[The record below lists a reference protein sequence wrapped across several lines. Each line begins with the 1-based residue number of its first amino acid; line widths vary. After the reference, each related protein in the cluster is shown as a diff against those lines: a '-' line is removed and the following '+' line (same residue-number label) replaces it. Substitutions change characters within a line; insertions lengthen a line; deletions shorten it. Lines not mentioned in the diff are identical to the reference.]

1 MKFESKLSNDSLMV
15 QNQPRTADLCQGYKN
30 EQEMKSP
37 FETLSSEEKREGR
50 FTVIRD
56 RVRVNETEQDY
67 DYLKIR
73 EGVCVLAVYKKQVI
87 LQRQYRYPVR
97 SWERELPGGFVD
109 DGETPERAAKREL
122 AEETGFI
129 AERVEDLGFFYP
141 SFGSTDEKIHL
152 FYCECRDR
160 EEAERE
166 PGEVIRQ
173 KLVSVET
180 MRQLVL
186 DGEFRHGAGLAAWAR
201 AGEKW
206 FR

>member
-1 MKFESKLSNDSLMV
+1 MKFE
-15 QNQPRTADLCQGYKN
+15 
-30 EQEMKSP
+30 QEMESP
-37 FETLSSEEKREGR
+37 FVTLSSEEKKEGR
-50 FTVIRD
+50 FTIIRD

-87 LQRQYRYPVR
+87 LQRQYRYPIK
-97 SWERELPGGFVD
+97 SWEWELPGGFVD

-129 AERVEDLGFFYP
+129 AERVESLGFFYP

-152 FYCECRDR
+152 FYCECRNR
-160 EEAERE
+160 EETDQE

-173 KLVSVET
+173 KLVSFE
-180 MRQLVL
+180 MMEQMVL
-186 DGEFRHGAGLAAWAR
+186 GGEFRHGAGLAAWAR
-201 AGEKW
+201 TGEKW
-206 FR
+206 FRG